1 MSSTTSEVIAKAVE
15 NTPHVAVSGL
25 IIFGV
30 SIQDWYVVL
39 ATGFV
44 LLQAGYF
51 IWDKF
56 LKKSPV
62 PVKEDTK

>member
-1 MSSTTSEVIAKAVE
+1 MATTASEVVNRALE
-15 NTPHVAVSGL
+15 STPHVAVSGL
-25 IIFGV
+25 IIAGV

-39 ATGFV
+39 ASGFI

-56 LKKSPV
+56 IRTK
-62 PVKEDTK
+62 PVKVKEGE

>member
-1 MSSTTSEVIAKAVE
+1 MSNTASEALQRAVE
-15 NTPHVAVSGL
+15 STPHVAVSGL
-25 IIFGV
+25 IIAGV

-39 ATGFV
+39 ASGFI

-56 LKKSPV
+56 IRTK
-62 PVKEDTK
+62 PVKVKEGE